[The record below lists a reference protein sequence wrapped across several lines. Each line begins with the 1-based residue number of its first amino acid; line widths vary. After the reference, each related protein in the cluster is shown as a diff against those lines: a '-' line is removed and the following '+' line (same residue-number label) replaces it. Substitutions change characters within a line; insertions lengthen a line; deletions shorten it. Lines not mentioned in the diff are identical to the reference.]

1 MKEYLVTGGLGFIG
15 SHLVEELL
23 KDENNRVWVVDDS
36 TNAVWNPRRGRLD
49 ADGQGQIRDIL
60 APLMGGYE
68 VIDDPRNPRLVCIG
82 GDFAHRNVLDYVRNA
97 RFTGVFHL
105 AGHCSVA
112 QSIEMPLDYLEHNFT
127 KTLELA
133 KACAEGRTRMIF
145 SSSAAVYGQLD
156 TATPIIEATKMVPSN
171 PYGATKMSVENWL
184 ALYERLY
191 NLDYI
196 ALRYFNVYGPR
207 QKGGS
212 PYAGAIG
219 NFVHSLWMNKP
230 LIVYGDGEQTRDWIH
245 VNDVVQ
251 ANLHAIDCESYGN
264 HSYNICTGTRTSIN
278 SIIEAL
284 KYAHPKFKVFY
295 EDARDGEVKHSVG
308 DNTNAK
314 LVLGWKPEITLG
326 AGLMELLAWRGVECK
341 ID

>member
-1 MKEYLVTGGLGFIG
+1 MNEYLVTGGLGFIG

-23 KDENNRVWVVDDS
+23 RDERNRVWVIDNG
-36 TNAVWNPRRGRLD
+36 TNAAWNPRKGRLD
-49 ADGQGQIRDIL
+49 YDTQARDL
-60 APLMGGYE
+60 LVQLMGGYE
-68 VIDDPRNPRLVCIG
+68 VTDDPRNPRLVCIS
-82 GDFAHRNVLDYVRNA
+82 GDCAHSNILNLIRHA
-97 RFTGVFHL
+97 RFTTVFHL
-105 AGHCSVA
+105 AGSCSVVG
-112 QSIEMPLDYLEHNFT
+112 SINEPLDYLEQNLI
-127 KTLELA
+127 KTLKIA
-133 KACAEGRTRMIF
+133 KACAEGRTRLVY
-145 SSSAAVYGQLD
+145 SSSAAVYGHLD

-171 PYGATKMSVENWL
+171 PYGATKMSAENWL
-184 ALYERLY
+184 QLYEQLY
-191 NLDYI
+191 SLDYI

-207 QKGGS
+207 QRGGS

-245 VNDVVQ
+245 VDDVVQ

-284 KYAHPKFKVFY
+284 KYARPKFKVYY

-308 DNTNAK
+308 DPTNAK

-326 AGLMELLAWRGVECK
+326 AGLMELLAWRGVDCK
-341 ID
+341 IENQ